1 MITII
6 KGGEVYSPKYLGKK
20 DIVISG
26 NKIEGIYEN
35 ADLKSE
41 NIKVNVIDA
50 EGKIVTPGFIDSHV
64 HIIGG
69 GGEGGFKTRTPE
81 IQLSDIVTGGI
92 TSVVG
97 CLGTDEVTRNMMNL
111 LAKANGLEE
120 EGISTYLYTGSYK
133 IPAVTL
139 TGNCRSDLIMINKII
154 GVGEVALS
162 DNRSAQPTFEE
173 FSKMASDAR
182 VGGLLSGKAGIV
194 HVHMGDGI
202 RGLEYLRNLAE
213 KTEIPITQSIPTHV
227 NRNINLFKEAIS
239 YAKAGGIIDLTTSS
253 DPNFLEKDEVKASN
267 GLKMVLDSGIGIEH
281 VHFSSDAQG
290 SMPIF
295 NDKKEFIGLG
305 IGSIKSLF
313 REVTDAVIKDGVKLE
328 DALKVVTSN
337 VSAHLKLSGKG
348 KIENDY
354 DADILIL
361 NKEDLSIRD
370 VFAKGKIM
378 VQGGKIQEIGR
389 AHV

>member
-6 KGGEVYSPKYLGKK
+6 KNGEVYSPEYLGKK

-26 NKIEGIYEN
+26 DTIEGIYEN
-35 ADLKSE
+35 ADLNSE
-41 NIKVNVIDA
+41 NFKINIIDA
-50 EGKIVTPGFIDSHV
+50 AGKIVTPGFIDSHV

-69 GGEGGFKTRTPE
+69 GGEGGFRTRTPE
-81 IQLSDIVTGGI
+81 IQLSEIILGGI

-97 CLGTDEVTRNMMNL
+97 CLGTDEVTRGMTTL
-111 LAKANGLEE
+111 LAKANALEE
-120 EGISTYLYTGSYK
+120 EGITTYIYTGSYK
-133 IPAVTL
+133 IPVVTL
-139 TGNCRSDLIMINKII
+139 TGSCRSDLILINKII

-173 FSKMASDAR
+173 FIKLVADAR

-202 RGLEYLRNLAE
+202 SGLEYLREMADN
-213 KTEIPITQSIPTHV
+213 TEIPITQAIPTHV
-227 NRNINLFKEAIS
+227 NRNINLFKEALS
-239 YAKAGGIIDLTTSS
+239 YAKTGGIIDLTTSS

-267 GLKMVLDSGIGIEH
+267 GLKMLLDSGIGIEH

-290 SMPIF
+290 SMPVF

-305 IGSIKSLF
+305 IGSVKSLF
-313 REVTDAVIKDGVKLE
+313 REFSDAVLKDGVKLE

-337 VSAHLKLSGKG
+337 VAAYLKLKGKG
-348 KIENDY
+348 KIAEDY
-354 DADILIL
+354 SGDILIL
-361 NKEDLSIRD
+361 NKEDLSISD
-370 VFAKGKIM
+370 LFAKGKLL
-378 VQGGKIQEIGR
+378 VHEGKTIVKGTFER
-389 AHV
+389 

>member
-26 NKIEGIYEN
+26 NTIEGIYDS
-35 ADLKSE
+35 ADLNSQNVKI
-41 NIKVNVIDA
+41 NIIDA
-50 EGKIVTPGFIDSHV
+50 VGKIVTPGFIDSHV
-64 HIIGG
+64 HITGG

-81 IQLSDIVTGGI
+81 IQLSEIITGGI

-97 CLGTDEVTRNMMNL
+97 CLGTDEVTRNMTAL
-111 LAKANGLEE
+111 LAKANALEE
-120 EGISTYLYTGSYK
+120 EGITTYLYTGSYK

-139 TGNCRSDLIMINKII
+139 TGNCRSDLIIINKII

-173 FSKMASDAR
+173 FAKLAADAR

-202 RGLEYLRNLAE
+202 KGLQYLRELAE
-213 KTEIPITQSIPTHV
+213 KTEIPITQTIPTHV

-239 YAKAGGIIDLTTSS
+239 YAKEGGIIDLTTSS

-267 GLKMVLDSGIGIEH
+267 GLKMVIDAGIGIEH

-290 SMPIF
+290 SMPVF

-313 REVTDAVIKDGVKLE
+313 REVSDAVIKDGVKLE

-337 VSAHLKLSGKG
+337 VSVHLKLKGKG
-348 KIENDY
+348 KIDNDY

-370 VFAKGKIM
+370 VLARGKIM
-378 VQGGKIQEIGR
+378 MSDGKLEVKGTFER
-389 AHV
+389 